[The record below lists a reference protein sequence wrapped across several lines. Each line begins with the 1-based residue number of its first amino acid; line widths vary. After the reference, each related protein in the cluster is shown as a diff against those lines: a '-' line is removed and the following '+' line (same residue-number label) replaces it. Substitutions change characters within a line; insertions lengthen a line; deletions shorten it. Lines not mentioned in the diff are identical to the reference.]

1 MCKNHLEAM
10 ESSKAEYNRV
20 GEELKSK
27 VETAEKKLVEV
38 EVKLEEEQKQ
48 SKQYL
53 EDNMQQKMPA
63 PPPTGLLQKLTL
75 RDPFTIQNIR

>member
-1 MCKNHLEAM
+1 MAELRAKLEEKEEMCKNHLEAM

-38 EVKLEEEQKQ
+38 EEGCLFMVSS
-48 SKQYL
+48 SKKSKIL
-53 EDNMQQKMPA
+53 A
-63 PPPTGLLQKLTL
+63 
-75 RDPFTIQNIR
+75 

>member
-1 MCKNHLEAM
+1 MAELRAKLEEKEEMCKNHLEAM

-48 SKQYL
+48 SKV
-53 EDNMQQKMPA
+53 A
-63 PPPTGLLQKLTL
+63 AIA
-75 RDPFTIQNIR
+75 F